1 MLQCSD
7 IACMQREKEAL
18 DKVRELE
25 NKLDEMTDQLNVLIT
40 KDRLSNDELQGVRR
54 ELIEVWY
61 PMKI

>member
-1 MLQCSD
+1 
-7 IACMQREKEAL
+7 MQREKEAL

-25 NKLDEMTDQLNVLIT
+25 NKLDEMSDQLNALIT